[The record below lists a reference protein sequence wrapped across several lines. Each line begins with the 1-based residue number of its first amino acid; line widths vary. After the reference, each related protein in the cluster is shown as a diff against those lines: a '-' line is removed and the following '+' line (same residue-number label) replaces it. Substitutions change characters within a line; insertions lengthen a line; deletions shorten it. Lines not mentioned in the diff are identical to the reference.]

1 MRIFQLEGHARCQF
15 LTILRGSDAGHGVDA
30 HVEISPRMGD
40 EPPIIHFS
48 PFFIGLSIHKDPA
61 FWGDPAGL
69 RIFSIQRVVRF
80 FRMALAS
87 LIRRAMELG
96 KSIIPSIDVGALL
109 GDRYP
114 DTPELAKQSIRRHGS
129 QQIRLNQNH
138 CSVCVDLWIHKR
150 TIYGK
155 QLMNS

>member
-80 FRMALAS
+80 FRRKLPSFVM
-87 LIRRAMELG
+87 AMELG
-96 KSIIPSIDVGALL
+96 KSIPRLMWAPYWGIDTLIHQSWRNSQSDDMAVNKS
-109 GDRYP
+109 D
-114 DTPELAKQSIRRHGS
+114 SIRIIVR
-129 QQIRLNQNH
+129 R
-138 CSVCVDLWIHKR
+138 D
-150 TIYGK
+150 
-155 QLMNS
+155 